1 MSCKSGHRFCDRF
14 DNATAGAES
23 PRGERLGA
31 GKVRRGVRPGTQTY
45 VGQLQSGLFLRA
57 YFAYTASHI
66 RLWPERRLLRDSN
79 MSEFGGKAEVAGARS
94 KRR

>member
-1 MSCKSGHRFCDRF
+1 MDIGFAIGSIMRLQVPRVRVENGWALGKF
-14 DNATAGAES
+14 AGEI
-23 PRGERLGA
+23 
-31 GKVRRGVRPGTQTY
+31 RPGTQTY

-57 YFAYTASHI
+57 YFAYTASHV

-79 MSEFGGKAEVAGARS
+79 RSGIGGKAEVPGACS